1 MNYEKFY
8 TDLFSQVVNEYGE
21 LDPETLT
28 AIVGFSGGGP
38 VSLNKI
44 TSKNLF
50 ITCELA
56 LYPDQ
61 KLSTEK
67 LRYELMATEFPDA
80 EWCQS
85 VFTALGN
92 LSFNA
97 ALGDKHTIDI
107 SGISESGPK
116 LIKLSLF
123 SKSVINGENYGV
135 YKVTSA

>member
-1 MNYEKFY
+1 MNYEKLY
-8 TDLFSQVVNEYGE
+8 ADLFSQVVNEYGE

-28 AIVGFSGGGP
+28 AIVGFSSGEP
-38 VSLNKI
+38 ISLNKI

-50 ITCELA
+50 ITCEFA
-56 LYPDQ
+56 LYQGQ

-80 EWCQS
+80 EWCRS

-92 LSFNA
+92 LSSNA

-107 SGISESGPK
+107 SGISENGPK

-123 SKSVINGENYGV
+123 PKSVINGARSLT
-135 YKVTSA
+135 KR